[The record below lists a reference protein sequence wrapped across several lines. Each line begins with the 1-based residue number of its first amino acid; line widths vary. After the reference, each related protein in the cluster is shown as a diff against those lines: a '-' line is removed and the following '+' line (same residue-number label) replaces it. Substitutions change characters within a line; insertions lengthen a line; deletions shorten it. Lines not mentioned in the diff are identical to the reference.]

1 VIPLKAFLW
10 NWGLLFLCL
19 SFLSGC
25 TLLWPRRVPREILSP
40 TDLFQCIGARNQQ
53 IQSIRARARVSIN
66 IGENRFTLE
75 ELIIAEKPTSLR
87 VEVLSLIG
95 QPLLYLT
102 TDGKVFEALV
112 PAENRLY
119 RGEAATE
126 YLSTFFS
133 FHGGT
138 REIIPL
144 MLGDLGWT
152 VDQRLAATFSE
163 KDNVYIVTEDSAI
176 GSRRIFWIDPFHF
189 APVRATELDE
199 RGNPRWEILS
209 GNFKKRE
216 EIPFPTSIEFR
227 SFSSDSRIR
236 MRLLEWKINPSVEEG
251 TFRLNVPKGVEIIEV
266 K

>member
-1 VIPLKAFLW
+1 
-10 NWGLLFLCL
+10 
-19 SFLSGC
+19 
-25 TLLWPRRVPREILSP
+25 
-40 TDLFQCIGARNQQ
+40 
-53 IQSIRARARVSIN
+53 
-66 IGENRFTLE
+66 
-75 ELIIAEKPTSLR
+75 
-87 VEVLSLIG
+87 
-95 QPLLYLT
+95 
-102 TDGKVFEALV
+102 
-112 PAENRLY
+112 
-119 RGEAATE
+119 
-126 YLSTFFS
+126 
-133 FHGGT
+133 
-138 REIIPL
+138 

-152 VDQRLAATFSE
+152 DDERLAATFSE

-216 EIPFPTSIEFR
+216 EIPFPTNIEFR

>member
-1 VIPLKAFLW
+1 MIPLRAILW
-10 NWGLLFLCL
+10 NWGLLFLFL

-25 TLLWPRRVPREILSP
+25 AHLWPRRVPSEILSP
-40 TDLFQCIGARNQQ
+40 TDLFQRIGARNQR
-53 IQSIRARARVSIN
+53 IQSIRTRARVSIN

-75 ELIIAEKPTSLR
+75 ELIIAEKPASLR
-87 VEVLSLIG
+87 VEALSFIG

-112 PAENRLY
+112 PSENRLY
-119 RGEAATE
+119 RGDAASE
-126 YLSTFFS
+126 HLPAFFS
-133 FHGGT
+133 FRGGT

-152 VDQRLAATFSE
+152 DDQRLTITFSE

-189 APVRATELDE
+189 APVRATDLDE
-199 RGNPRWEILS
+199 QGDPRWEILF
-209 GNFKKRE
+209 GNFKKKGD
-216 EIPFPTSIEFR
+216 IPFPTNIEFR
-227 SFSSDSRIR
+227 GISSDIRIT
-236 MRLLEWKINPSVEEG
+236 MRLLEWEINPSVEEG
-251 TFRLNVPKGVEIIEV
+251 TFRLNVPRGVEIIEL

>member
-133 FHGGT
+133 LHGGT

-152 VDQRLAATFSE
+152 DDERLAATFSD